1 MSLVK
6 AIVLLLA
13 ASSYS
18 FFFPTVSVYSEEET
32 HLYFEAKLSILT
44 RLILIVKINSRMK
57 E

>member
-6 AIVLLLA
+6 ATVLLLA

-18 FFFPTVSVYSEEET
+18 FFFPTFSVYSEEEM
-32 HLYFEAKLSILT
+32 HIYFVAKLSILT
-44 RLILIVKINSRMK
+44 RLILIVKINSRIK